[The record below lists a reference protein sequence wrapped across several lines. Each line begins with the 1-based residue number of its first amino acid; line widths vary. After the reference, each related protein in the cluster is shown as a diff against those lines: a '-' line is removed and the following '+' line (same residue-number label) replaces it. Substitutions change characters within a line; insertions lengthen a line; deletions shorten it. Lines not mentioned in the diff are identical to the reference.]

1 MLSKGGCYGESSPRK
16 HILRYI
22 GMLKELE
29 VVFLGQSWE
38 GSKKSRITEEE
49 VELQNGGNKEK
60 PNSPP

>member
-1 MLSKGGCYGESSPRK
+1 
-16 HILRYI
+16 
-22 GMLKELE
+22 MLKELE

-38 GSKKSRITEEE
+38 GSKESRITEEE